1 MEDILKETP
10 DDQELKDAIVENEG
24 ILRKNELKIEELQK
38 ALKTAYPH
46 YAWMSEMEWSSIW
59 YHQPVHQ

>member
-46 YAWMSEMEWSSIW
+46 YA
-59 YHQPVHQ
+59 